1 MADENDGATRDVPA
15 RPSKGFD
22 DAYGEGFLDG
32 RRSMALAVVRKLMP
46 LHSDAELSNITGLAE
61 AEIAAIRDPT
71 PPAEPGPLPKD
82 APDAV
87 READGSRL
95 WLREN
100 PAHGTM
106 LVEPGFVRLVRTVR
120 GFTQA
125 TLARRLG
132 VHERTVC
139 AWETADQPIRMRTA
153 TYAQLK
159 RLSLNEPEPGG
170 EAPEPEPLP

>member
-1 MADENDGATRDVPA
+1 MANETDPGVPDSRENVFR
-15 RPSKGFD
+15 GFD
-22 DAYGEGFLDG
+22 DAYGEGFADG
-32 RRSMALAVVRKLMP
+32 RRSMALAVVRKFLP
-46 LHSDAELSNITGLAE
+46 LHSDSALSDVTGLPE
-61 AEIAAIRDPT
+61 AEIAALRDP
-71 PPAEPGPLPKD
+71 D
-82 APDAV
+82 AHARTAASAADAV
-87 READGSRL
+87 READGPRL
-95 WLREN
+95 WSRDA

-106 LVEPGFVRLVRTVR
+106 LVEPGFVRLVRAAR
-120 GFTQA
+120 SFTQA
-125 TLARRLG
+125 ALAKRLG